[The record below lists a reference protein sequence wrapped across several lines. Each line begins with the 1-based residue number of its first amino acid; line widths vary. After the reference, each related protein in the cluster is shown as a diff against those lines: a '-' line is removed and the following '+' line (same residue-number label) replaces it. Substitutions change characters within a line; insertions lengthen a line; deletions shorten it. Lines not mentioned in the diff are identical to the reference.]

1 MTQWRWDPET
11 YLDGMR
17 AEIPMFEEFQERAA
31 AATAGEASRLLEL
44 GIGTGETARRVLALH
59 PGARLTAVDSSPEML
74 DRAKESFPDADLR
87 LARLEDSLPQGPFD
101 LVYSTLAVHHLDGA
115 RKRDLFQ
122 RVAAVLVPGG
132 RFVLAD
138 IVVPPNPADRQVEID
153 WVIDLPDTLEDQLEW
168 LGDAGFDAAPTWTCR
183 DLAVISATRR
193 RTDSD

>member
-74 DRAKESFPDADLR
+74 DRAKESFPDADFR

-122 RVAAVLVPGG
+122 TPAATRMKSVAKP
-132 RFVLAD
+132 RKSPSR
-138 IVVPPNPADRQVEID
+138 IPQVTS
-153 WVIDLPDTLEDQLEW
+153 V
-168 LGDAGFDAAPTWTCR
+168 FDA
-183 DLAVISATRR
+183 STRPAFR
-193 RTDSD
+193 SSITT